1 MDLKPKFSWEHGLR
15 IARSSSMSFRLFL
28 LAFLISLSLSP
39 ASFADGSC
47 KVDQLETNGSLMMA
61 LRSNPC
67 HFWNWSALNAPK
79 YLPKEILD
87 KAGWLTGDPHH
98 ENFSHV
104 FIDGKRTYVLDD
116 LDDSGYGPFFLDFLK
131 FFSVSRSVTD
141 NPTALS
147 TEAALT
153 AYLSGL
159 RGEKWSGA
167 IPRLI
172 QEDADVSA
180 AQLHEDYLKKIK
192 KKTSDG
198 EFDPAEGLTKWSEMS
213 ADQQK
218 RFTDLENR
226 YFKKYLPE
234 QYTIKDRA
242 FYTKKGR
249 DGTLRAWYYLKNGS
263 NDRQI
268 VEFKEMSESALS
280 KYQTQ
285 PGSEYE
291 RKLKV
296 LQTYWGVNL
305 PPMFGVI
312 GDAEHVFWMR
322 PKLPTYIDFSNSSFH
337 DDLPG
342 FSELTYFISFKLGQW
357 HAEQSKSGKY
367 SQSIAS
373 NLKNLTS
380 TVDKFT
386 SDYLNVARARHKAR

>member
-1 MDLKPKFSWEHGLR
+1 
-15 IARSSSMSFRLFL
+15 MSFRLFF

-39 ASFADGSC
+39 ASFADSSC
-47 KVDQLETNGSLMMA
+47 KVGWVETHGSLMMA

-67 HFWNWSALNAPK
+67 HFWAWSATNATK
-79 YLPKEILD
+79 YLPTEILD
-87 KAGWLTGDPHH
+87 ESGWLTGDPHH
-98 ENFSHV
+98 ENFAHV

-141 NPTALS
+141 NSAVLS

-153 AYLSGL
+153 AYLAGL
-159 RGEKWSGA
+159 RGEKWTGA

-172 QEDADVSA
+172 QEDAEVSA

-198 EFDPAEGLTKWSEMS
+198 EFDPAGGLTKWSEMS
-213 ADQQK
+213 ADQQT

-226 YFKKYLPE
+226 YFKKYIPE

-242 FYTKKGR
+242 FYTKEGR
-249 DGTLRAWYYLKNGS
+249 DGTLRAWYYLKNGHD
-263 NDRQI
+263 DRQI
-268 VEFKEMSESALS
+268 LEFKEMSESALS
-280 KYQTQ
+280 EYQTQ
-285 PGSEYE
+285 RGSEYE
-291 RKLKV
+291 RKRKV
-296 LQTYWGVNL
+296 LQAYWGASL
-305 PPMFGVI
+305 PPLFGVV

-322 PKLPTYIDFSNSSFH
+322 PKFPTYIDFSNSSFH
-337 DDLPG
+337 EDLAG
-342 FSELTYFISFKLGQW
+342 FSELTYFISFKLGHW
-357 HAEQSKSGKY
+357 HGEQLKSGKY

-380 TVDKFT
+380 SVDKFT
-386 SDYLNVARARHKAR
+386 SDYLNVARARHKGR